1 MSNEEKKDIEDKI
14 NDAMAKIVSDT
25 VGDVQPEKK
34 SDPSASHVTA
44 RTQNLQD
51 IRSQPDHLMC
61 RMQDL
66 RDHPVIRNFKIR
78 TAIWQWYSHFQVSE
92 AEEISYVPI
101 DESEFA
107 PIVLPKKKK
116 HKALRV
122 TGMIAAMVLVAAG
135 LCVRRSVLLLHES
148 FF

>member
-66 RDHPVIRNFKIR
+66 RDHPVD
-78 TAIWQWYSHFQVSE
+78 QELQDQDGH
-92 AEEISYVPI
+92 
-101 DESEFA
+101 
-107 PIVLPKKKK
+107 L
-116 HKALRV
+116 
-122 TGMIAAMVLVAAG
+122 AMVQSLPSQRG
-135 LCVRRSVLLLHES
+135 RRRSVMCLLMNLNLPPS
-148 FF
+148 FSPKRKSIRL

>member
-44 RTQNLQD
+44 
-51 IRSQPDHLMC
+51 MC

-66 RDHPVIRNFKIR
+66 RDHPVD
-78 TAIWQWYSHFQVSE
+78 QELQDQDGH
-92 AEEISYVPI
+92 
-101 DESEFA
+101 
-107 PIVLPKKKK
+107 L
-116 HKALRV
+116 
-122 TGMIAAMVLVAAG
+122 AMVQSLPSQRG
-135 LCVRRSVLLLHES
+135 RRRSVMCLLMNLNLPPS
-148 FF
+148 FSPKRKSIRL

>member
-44 RTQNLQD
+44 ENSKSAGHSKSARPSNVSHARSART
-51 IRSQPDHLMC
+51 IRW
-61 RMQDL
+61 
-66 RDHPVIRNFKIR
+66 IRNFKIR

-92 AEEISYVPI
+92 AEE
-101 DESEFA
+101 DQ
-107 PIVLPKKKK
+107 
-116 HKALRV
+116 
-122 TGMIAAMVLVAAG
+122 
-135 LCVRRSVLLLHES
+135 LCAY
-148 FF
+148 